1 LCRDIVNPI
10 DDKLL
15 ARCCVGIAH
24 LTEEEVTMSAVAEV
38 LSSDTPRPAPRAS
51 DMPDCPICAD
61 SLVAA
66 EGSAFST
73 NGEVSYLW
81 SCETCGYGFVT
92 RHAMKKAF
100 VCS

>member
-1 LCRDIVNPI
+1 
-10 DDKLL
+10 
-15 ARCCVGIAH
+15 
-24 LTEEEVTMSAVAEV
+24 MSVAEL
-38 LSSDTPRPAPRAS
+38 LSSDAPRPAPRAS

-66 EGSAFST
+66 EGSAFSAD
-73 NGEVSYLW
+73 GELSYLW

-92 RHAMKKAF
+92 RHAIKKAF

>member
-1 LCRDIVNPI
+1 
-10 DDKLL
+10 
-15 ARCCVGIAH
+15 
-24 LTEEEVTMSAVAEV
+24 MSAIAEV

-66 EGSAFST
+66 EGSAFSAD
-73 NGEVSYLW
+73 GELSYLW

-92 RHAMKKAF
+92 RHTIKNAF
-100 VCS
+100 VCN

>member
-1 LCRDIVNPI
+1 
-10 DDKLL
+10 
-15 ARCCVGIAH
+15 
-24 LTEEEVTMSAVAEV
+24 MSALVEA

-66 EGSAFST
+66 EGSAFSAD
-73 NGEVSYLW
+73 GELHYLW

-92 RHAMKKAF
+92 RHAIKKAF
-100 VCS
+100 VCN